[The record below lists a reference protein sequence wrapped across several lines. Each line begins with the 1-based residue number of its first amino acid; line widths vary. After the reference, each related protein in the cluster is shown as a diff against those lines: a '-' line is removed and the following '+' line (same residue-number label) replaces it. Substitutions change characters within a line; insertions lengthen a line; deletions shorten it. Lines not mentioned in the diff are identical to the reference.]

1 MPLIAWQL
9 HWLTFVIW
17 LFEQAGICFHNDFS
31 LTSKDWKRKP
41 PSALYSHWFHTIKWN
56 TCHHCWSK
64 INVFHF
70 MSEIMKAIGLKTT
83 CMHTLHPFIHCRLAS
98 SQVMVALPL
107 QDLTKGGWPRECWH
121 GQSMQSATNQ
131 TSNPHDLHVKS
142 SFSSL
147 YRPIMKRLAFTYG
160 SVTWHVSHVMWACG
174 QQSDL
179 CHKWQNLVPFATGPV
194 ATWVRRCLCGQG
206 APSVAANSMVG
217 GSGPPWS
224 VYFSLVSGPG
234 DSPHDI

>member
-98 SQVMVALPL
+98 SQVVVALPL
-107 QDLTKGGWPRECWH
+107 QDLTKGGWRRECWR

-147 YRPIMKRLAFTYG
+147 YRPVIKRLAFTYG
-160 SVTWHVSHVMWACG
+160 SVTWHLSHVMWACG
-174 QQSDL
+174 HQSDL

-194 ATWVRRCLCGQG
+194 ATWMRRCLCGQG
-206 APSVAANSMVG
+206 APLGWLQIQWLEVRILP
-217 GSGPPWS
+217 GP
-224 VYFSLVSGPG
+224 FIFL
-234 DSPHDI
+234 